1 MRLIYSVR
9 SDADVLYAAEL
20 RHSGPDVVFVYTRVA
35 PAGWPRQPGR
45 VDAALLAEFGWP
57 PDQEPTCYVCGPTV
71 FVEAMADLL
80 VDAGHPP
87 VRVRTERF
95 G

>member
-1 MRLIYSVR
+1 
-9 SDADVLYAAEL
+9 
-20 RHSGPDVVFVYTRVA
+20 
-35 PAGWPRQPGR
+35 